1 MRVLIVE
8 DDPEVAD
15 FVARVIASA
24 GWASVLAG
32 SVKDALHLQAHAPA
46 DMIVLDLGL
55 PDGDGLGV
63 CRALR
68 ERGDATPILAL
79 TARRGV
85 ADRVA
90 GLDAGADD
98 YLAKPFAV
106 SELTARMRALARRP
120 AEVLPTV
127 LTEGPL
133 ALDASGR
140 TVRRGARAI
149 ALSAR
154 EFALLELLLRV
165 RRRVLTREQIL
176 ERLWDSATEPSPNAV
191 EVLVM
196 RLRRKVDSEGDSPLL
211 HTVRGTG
218 YVLRSNEG
226 VHGA

>member
-15 FVARVIASA
+15 FVARVIAAA
-24 GWASVLAG
+24 GWASVSAG
-32 SVKDALHLQAHAPA
+32 GVQDALHLQAHAPA
-46 DMIVLDLGL
+46 DLIVLDLGL
-55 PDGDGLGV
+55 PDGDGLQV
-63 CRALR
+63 CRMLR

-106 SELTARMRALARRP
+106 SELTARLRALARRP
-120 AEVLPTV
+120 AVVLPTI
-127 LTEGPL
+127 LTEGTL
-133 ALDASGR
+133 ALDPSAR
-140 TVRRGARAI
+140 TVRRGVRDI

-154 EFALLELLLRV
+154 EFALLELLLRA

-176 ERLWDSATEPSPNAV
+176 ERLWDAASEPSPNAV

-196 RLRRKVDSEGDSPLL
+196 RVRRKLEADGEDALL

-218 YVLRSNEG
+218 YVLRASEAT
-226 VHGA
+226 HGA

>member
-15 FVARVIASA
+15 FVARVIAAA
-24 GWASVLAG
+24 GWASVAAG
-32 SVKDALHLQAHAPA
+32 GVQDALHLQAHAPA
-46 DMIVLDLGL
+46 DLIVLDLGL

-63 CRALR
+63 CRVLR

-106 SELTARMRALARRP
+106 SELTARLRALARRP
-120 AEVLPTV
+120 AVVLPTI
-127 LTEGPL
+127 LSEGSL
-133 ALDASGR
+133 ALDPSAR
-140 TVRRGARAI
+140 TVRRGLRDI

-154 EFALLELLLRV
+154 EFALLELLLRA

-176 ERLWDSATEPSPNAV
+176 ERLWDAASEPSPNAV

-196 RLRRKVDSEGDSPLL
+196 RVRRKLEADGEDALL

-218 YVLRSNEG
+218 YVLRASE
-226 VHGA
+226 VAHGA